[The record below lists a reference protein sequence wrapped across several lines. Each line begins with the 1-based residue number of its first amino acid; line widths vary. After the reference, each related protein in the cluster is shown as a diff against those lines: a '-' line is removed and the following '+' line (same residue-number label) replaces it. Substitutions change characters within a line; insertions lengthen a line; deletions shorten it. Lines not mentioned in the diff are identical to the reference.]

1 MHRTPLSRR
10 SSSSSTAS
18 IRLAPRPPPR
28 VPPHVEYEEV
38 WENQR
43 GTAIF
48 GRPKFSAKSLLPTDR
63 GPWSD
68 ERGNFRMPKDRLQ
81 LPDPAKWE
89 WDGEWMIDMSGDVD
103 PEGWQYA
110 FNFGTFPWSAACGLT
125 SYVRRRRW
133 VRLRKPRPASP
144 GAGLAALTSPPVL
157 PTRAPQLPSR
167 SPPVVVTR
175 AAITVED
182 GPPGN
187 LLLRAVGRHT
197 RSIAGPR
204 LDRERLEAL
213 AAALG
218 VSSTVVR
225 ALRASMMG
233 LGVDVVTAGEDAEVK
248 DPGFGVDG
256 EEEAAMAP
264 AAEGEGGPR
273 EEEVEGM
280 VPPPLP
286 RDVTEDSA
294 PLVDAARLLG
304 ATEADQRVNVG
315 EFLSSFD
322 FDASKVVAIEMLLR
336 TVPDAANVICAV
348 AASQLT
354 FAMDLQAL
362 AQLRTQ
368 LGSRS
373 ARPSMVEG

>member
-18 IRLAPRPPPR
+18 VRLAPRPPPH
-28 VPPHVEYEEV
+28 VPPHVECEEV

-110 FNFGTFPWSAACGLT
+110 FNFGTFPWSASCGLT

-133 VRLRKPRPASP
+133 VRLRKPLATPP
-144 GAGLAALTSPPVL
+144 GTGLAALTSPPVL

-175 AAITVED
+175 AVED

-218 VSSTVVR
+218 VPSTVVR

-233 LGVDVVTAGEDAEVK
+233 LAVDVVVAETGAK
-248 DPGFGVDG
+248 DPGFVVGD
-256 EEEAAMAP
+256 EEQGEAAMAP

-273 EEEVEGM
+273 EEEVEAMG
-280 VPPPLP
+280 PPPLLP
-286 RDVTEDSA
+286 RDVAEEDSA

-304 ATEADQRVNVG
+304 ATEADQRANVG
-315 EFLSSFD
+315 EFLSTFD
-322 FDASKVVAIEMLLR
+322 FDASKIVAVEMLLR
-336 TVPDAANVICAV
+336 SVPDVASVICAV
-348 AASQLT
+348 AANQLT

-362 AQLRTQ
+362 AQLQTQ
-368 LGSRS
+368 VVLRS
-373 ARPSMVEG
+373 ARQSMVEV

>member
-1 MHRTPLSRR
+1 MHRAPLSRR

-18 IRLAPRPPPR
+18 VRLAPRPPPR

-68 ERGNFRMPKDRLQ
+68 ERGNFRVPKDRLQ

-110 FNFGTFPWSAACGLT
+110 FNFGTFPWSASCGLT

-133 VRLRKPRPASP
+133 VRLRKPRPAST
-144 GAGLAALTSPPVL
+144 GAGLATLTSPPV
-157 PTRAPQLPSR
+157 RAPQLPSR

-175 AAITVED
+175 AAIAVED

-218 VSSTVVR
+218 VSSQVVR

-233 LGVDVVTAGEDAEVK
+233 LGVEVVTATEGEVK
-248 DPGFGVDG
+248 DPGFAVD
-256 EEEAAMAP
+256 EEEQRDAAMAP

-286 RDVTEDSA
+286 RDVTEADSA

-304 ATEADQRVNVG
+304 ATDADQRANVG
-315 EFLSSFD
+315 EFLNSFD
-322 FDASKVVAIEMLLR
+322 FDASKIVAVEMLLR
-336 TVPDAANVICAV
+336 TVPDAAPMICAV

-362 AQLRTQ
+362 AQLQTQ

-373 ARPSMVEG
+373 ARQSMLMEV